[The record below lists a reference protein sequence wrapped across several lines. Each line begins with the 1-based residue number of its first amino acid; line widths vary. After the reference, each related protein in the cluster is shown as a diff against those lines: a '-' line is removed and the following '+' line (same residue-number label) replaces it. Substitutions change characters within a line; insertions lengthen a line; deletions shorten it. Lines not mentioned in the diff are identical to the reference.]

1 VFAIA
6 VAWLLLV
13 LGSLISVVNFY
24 LSFLRPLRF
33 RRCPEKHR
41 HISGIPQIGAMMCV
55 GSYFLFAAD
64 SPFRVVAIFS
74 ALIDTGSIH
83 WFPIAAVWNLWRGQ
97 SNTLEMGK
105 VKGGDSQR
113 GG

>member
-1 VFAIA
+1 
-6 VAWLLLV
+6 
-13 LGSLISVVNFY
+13 
-24 LSFLRPLRF
+24 
-33 RRCPEKHR
+33 
-41 HISGIPQIGAMMCV
+41 MCV
-55 GSYFLFAAD
+55 GAYFLFAAD